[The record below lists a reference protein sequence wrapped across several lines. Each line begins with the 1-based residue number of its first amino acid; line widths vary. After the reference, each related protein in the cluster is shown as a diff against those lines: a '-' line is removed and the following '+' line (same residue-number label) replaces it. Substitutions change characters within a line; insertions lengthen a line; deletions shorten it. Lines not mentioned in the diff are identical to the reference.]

1 MSDSS
6 TATSASTSPLTQQ
19 IANAIGECCGARKV
33 QPVDLTHG
41 DFVRWLREEKDL
53 SPEELRK
60 VRLHMQRVGGFQTIR
75 DNFFVG
81 APSAALVEREEMR
94 GIAKLSKANML
105 ALAHDELFLARLS
118 EIMEK
123 VSKELVKQK
132 VPTIGGPTKK
142 ERAKTA
148 RIVTLMLSDLH
159 FGSKLDP
166 RELPFRYDFEEE
178 ARALASVIVRLCEFK
193 VDYREESELI
203 IWIGGDLARG
213 KIHDKQGGRPAA
225 EQFADA
231 QWLLLQAIRIAA
243 KHWKKVTVYCST
255 GNHDRDESRHHDRAM
270 DEKWDS
276 RATMVYVGLKNAL
289 SCCAPNVTVHIPRTA
304 YCEWEVFGH
313 PVYKTHGDTNF
324 EVGNPSKSINI
335 EKLEKQM
342 KTINLARVA
351 RRLKPYRVFG
361 AGHVHQGA
369 HIPLPTADLIVNP
382 ALIPIDGYAE
392 SVGYALSRP
401 GQTLYESTEHHAVG
415 DLRFLDVRPE
425 TLKDK
430 SLDKVILPFK
440 DF

>member
-1 MSDSS
+1 MNESP
-6 TATSASTSPLTQQ
+6 TASSPLTQQ
-19 IANAIGECCGARKV
+19 IAAAIGECCGSGKIHP
-33 QPVDLTHG
+33 QDLTHG
-41 DFVRWLREEKDL
+41 LFIRWLKEEKDL
-53 SPEELRK
+53 DADDLRT
-60 VRLHMQRVGGFQTIR
+60 VRLHIQRLGGLNGIKNT
-75 DNFFVG
+75 FF
-81 APSAALVEREEMR
+81 ASTPSATVVEREELK
-94 GIAKLSKANML
+94 GIAKLARANML
-105 ALAHDELFLARLS
+105 TLANDELFLNRLS
-118 EIMEK
+118 DIMTK
-123 VSKELVKQK
+123 VSKELARHK
-132 VPTIGGPTKK
+132 VPTIAGATKK
-142 ERAKTA
+142 TRAKTQ

-166 RELPFRYDFEEE
+166 RELPFKYDFEEE

-193 VDYREESELI
+193 VDYREESELV

-213 KIHDKQGGRPAA
+213 KIHDKQGGRCAA

-255 GNHDRDESRHHDRAM
+255 GNHDRDESRHEGRAA
-270 DEKWDS
+270 DEKFDS

-289 SCCAPNVTVHIPRTA
+289 SCCTPNVTVNIPRTA

-313 PVYKTHGDTNF
+313 PVYKTHGDTHL
-324 EVGNPSKSINI
+324 EVGNPSKNINI
-335 EKLEKQM
+335 ERIHSQM

-351 RRLKPYRVFG
+351 RSLKPYKVFG
-361 AGHVHQGA
+361 VGHVHQGM
-369 HIPLPTADLIVNP
+369 HLPLPTADLIVNP

-401 GQTLYESTEHHAVG
+401 GQTLYESTEHHPVG

-430 SLDKVILPFK
+430 SLDRIILPFH

>member
-1 MSDSS
+1 MTPSS
-6 TATSASTSPLTQQ
+6 TAISPLTRQ
-19 IANAIGECCGARKV
+19 IADAIGECCGARKV

-41 DFVRWLREEKDL
+41 DFVRWLKDEKNL
-53 SPEELRK
+53 STDDLRK
-60 VRLHMQRVGGFQTIR
+60 VRLHLQRVGGFQNIR

-81 APSAALVEREEMR
+81 SPSPALIEREEMK
-94 GIAKLSKANML
+94 GFAKLAKANTL
-105 ALAHDELFLARLS
+105 AMAHDEMFLARLA
-118 EIMEK
+118 EIMAK
-123 VSKELVKQK
+123 VSKELVKAK
-132 VPTIGGPTKK
+132 VPTLSGKPRDV
-142 ERAKTA
+142 RAKTA
-148 RIVTLMLSDLH
+148 RVVTLMLSDLH

-178 ARALASVIVRLCEFK
+178 ARALSSIIVRLCEFK

-203 IWIGGDLARG
+203 LWIGGDIARG

-255 GNHDRDESRHHDRAM
+255 GNHDRDESRHSDRAM
-270 DEKWDS
+270 DEKFDS

-289 SCCAPNVTVHIPRTA
+289 ACCTSNVTVHIPRTA

-313 PVYKTHGDTNF
+313 PVYKTHGDTHF

-342 KTINLARVA
+342 KTINLARVH
-351 RRLKPYRVFG
+351 RGLKPYKVFG

-369 HIPLPTADLIVNP
+369 HLPLPTADLIVNP

-401 GQTLYESTEHHAVG
+401 GQTLYESTEHHPVG

-430 SLDKVILPFK
+430 SLDKIILPFQ